1 MKARKALLP
10 ALVAGALI
18 FAGASFA
25 QDSTGQTPPPAQN
38 TMQPT
43 PPPAQQT
50 PPPSQDRMQSAPAPA
65 QTPPPDV
72 TVRSVPAAAPQIA
85 TPPPFSQLAG
95 NSKWI
100 TEEQAAAYP
109 PLANDF
115 LNASHDG
122 KRVSKTQY
130 EAWVKQLK

>member
-1 MKARKALLP
+1 MKARNVLLP
-10 ALVAGALI
+10 ALVTGALI

-25 QDSTGQTPPPAQN
+25 QDSTGQTPPPPQN

-43 PPPAQQT
+43 PPPTQQT
-50 PPPSQDRMQSAPAPA
+50 PPPSQDSMQPAPAPT

-72 TVRSVPAAAPQIA
+72 TVRSVPPAAPQIA
-85 TPPPFSQLAG
+85 TPPPFNQLAG

-130 EAWVKQLK
+130 EAWVKQIQ

>member
-1 MKARKALLP
+1 MKARNALLP
-10 ALVAGALI
+10 ALVTGALL

-25 QDSTGQTPPPAQN
+25 QDTTGQTPPPS
-38 TMQPT
+38 TMQQPT
-43 PPPAQQT
+43 PASTTQA
-50 PPPSQDRMQSAPAPA
+50 PPSQDTMQPAAAAPA

-72 TVRSVPAAAPQIA
+72 TVRSVPPAAPQIA